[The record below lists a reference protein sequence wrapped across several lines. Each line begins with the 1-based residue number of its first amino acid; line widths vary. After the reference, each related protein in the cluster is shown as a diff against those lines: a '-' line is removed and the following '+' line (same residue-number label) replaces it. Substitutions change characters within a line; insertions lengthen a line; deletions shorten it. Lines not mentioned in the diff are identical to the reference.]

1 MKKSVVSCWLLVVS
15 VAMATFLAWAD
26 VPRVIYDTDI
36 GSSMCDLSA
45 LDMAVQLDELGY
57 MKLIGVMLDRPD
69 YCDPAKKG
77 RFLEFTDRTL
87 AGLGRTD
94 IPIARSMPL
103 KDADGNPREAGVYIP
118 YWSIVDS
125 NDVTTGEAVLPEVNT
140 NRYADLPDAVAL
152 YRRLLY
158 DSDDRTVS
166 ICAVGFFNNL
176 IALMKSEAND
186 RKDGIPMS
194 GMDLIQRKV
203 KGLWVMAG
211 CFNNN
216 GIAQDG
222 HGEYNVWTDIPSA
235 KYVFENWPGEIIF
248 SPWEVGLRL
257 EYKAEWMA
265 HDYPAG
271 GRCPAMHYF
280 QKWWGNPPHEVD
292 PYPNRLWDNAA
303 VLNVIVGESAV
314 PLSERGTVRVRDSD
328 GSGVTEFTPDENGN
342 CRYQV
347 ADRIDV
353 DRTMKFMRGIS
364 TADPTRKI
372 PRVIIDTD
380 IGSSVDDLV
389 ALDLAASGHWSGDI
403 NLIGVMMD
411 RPDGSD
417 PRGKGEFLRFADAYM
432 TTLNMDNVP
441 IGKAFKDLSG
451 IKVFT
456 PYWTLIHSND
466 TVTGELLMRGSGRDI
481 TKFPDAVTLYRR
493 LLNES
498 PDNSV
503 DICQIGFF
511 GNLVALMDST
521 GEFGDGIG
529 KSGKELIR
537 EKVRTLRVMAGC
549 FEDNGIA
556 QGGHGEFNVW
566 GDIDSARRIFN
577 EWPGKIVC
585 SPWEVGLNL
594 KYEPDWMRLDFP
606 CGCAN
611 EVLHA
616 FDEYWHAPAPTDE
629 FPNRLW
635 DALTVIGVVHEGL
648 VPLSPCGEIDVE
660 EGTGVT
666 RFTQRMGERCRY
678 QYLESEADA
687 ASLMETM
694 RVILSDGRS
703 SETWSVGENGEN
715 IEAYTNGEGVL
726 TFIGT
731 GEMRDFTS
739 AADVPWDPAK
749 VTRVEVDDGVKVI
762 GANAFAALE
771 EFVPVNGLPISFQ
784 KEVASATGPRN
795 QALPE
800 GTIAVSKT
808 EIEAAGAA
816 TLAIV
821 DGTAYVGVSVKTNGD
836 LTAEQKSWGKVKFD
850 KDVKVDVS
858 ADGTELVIPVPA
870 NAEKGFMV
878 LESGEATK

>member
-1 MKKSVVSCWLLVVS
+1 
-15 VAMATFLAWAD
+15 
-26 VPRVIYDTDI
+26 
-36 GSSMCDLSA
+36 
-45 LDMAVQLDELGY
+45 
-57 MKLIGVMLDRPD
+57 MKL
-69 YCDPAKKG
+69 
-77 RFLEFTDRTL
+77 
-87 AGLGRTD
+87 
-94 IPIARSMPL
+94 
-103 KDADGNPREAGVYIP
+103 
-118 YWSIVDS
+118 
-125 NDVTTGEAVLPEVNT
+125 
-140 NRYADLPDAVAL
+140 
-152 YRRLLY
+152 
-158 DSDDRTVS
+158 
-166 ICAVGFFNNL
+166 
-176 IALMKSEAND
+176 
-186 RKDGIPMS
+186 
-194 GMDLIQRKV
+194 
-203 KGLWVMAG
+203 
-211 CFNNN
+211 
-216 GIAQDG
+216 
-222 HGEYNVWTDIPSA
+222 
-235 KYVFENWPGEIIF
+235 
-248 SPWEVGLRL
+248 
-257 EYKAEWMA
+257 
-265 HDYPAG
+265 
-271 GRCPAMHYF
+271 
-280 QKWWGNPPHEVD
+280 
-292 PYPNRLWDNAA
+292 
-303 VLNVIVGESAV
+303 
-314 PLSERGTVRVRDSD
+314 
-328 GSGVTEFTPDENGN
+328 
-342 CRYQV
+342 
-347 ADRIDV
+347 
-353 DRTMKFMRGIS
+353 MRGIS

-380 IGSSVDDLV
+380 LGSRLDDLV

-411 RPDGSD
+411 RPDESNPSD
-417 PRGKGEFLRFADAYM
+417 DPHGPGRFLTFADAYM

-441 IGKAFKDLSG
+441 IGKAVGHLSNA
-451 IKVFT
+451 KVIT

-466 TVTGELLMRGSGRDI
+466 TVTGKSLMHGSGRDI
-481 TKFPDAVTLYRR
+481 NEFPDAVTLYRR

-537 EKVRTLRVMAGC
+537 EKVRALRVMAGC
-549 FEDNGIA
+549 FEGDGVA
-556 QGGHGEFNVW
+556 QGDHGEPNVH
-566 GDIDSARRIFN
+566 GDIRSARRIFN

-585 SPWEVGLNL
+585 SPWEAGL
-594 KYEPDWMRLDFP
+594 KFEYKPDWMRPDFP
-606 CGCAN
+606 YGCDN

-616 FDEYWHAPAPTDE
+616 FDKYWHEPAPTDE

-687 ASLMETM
+687 RTLMETM
-694 RVILSDGRS
+694 RVILSDGHS
-703 SETWSVGENGEN
+703 SETWPVGENGEN
-715 IEAYTNGEGVL
+715 IVAYTNGEGVL

-784 KEVASATGPRN
+784 KEVASATGPRD

-800 GTIAVSKT
+800 GTVPVSMT
-808 EIEAAGAA
+808 ELKAAGAE
-816 TLAIV
+816 TLTIT
-821 DGTAYVGVSVKTNGD
+821 DGTAYLGVSVKTNG
-836 LTAEQKSWGKVKFD
+836 EVKVRGEGWGKVN
-850 KDVKVDVS
+850 VQPGDVS
-858 ADGTELVIPVPA
+858 VKDGSVIIAVPA

-878 LESGEATK
+878 LESGKATTD